1 MKIVVVGATGVVGKA
16 VVAGL
21 KPRHEI
27 VKVGKTRGEHQ
38 VDIKDSASIAA
49 LFKRIGKF
57 DALVSTVGKVHFG
70 EFADMTEKEFAVGLK
85 DKLMGQVNLVLLGR
99 DHVNDDG
106 SFTLTSGLLS
116 HDPIRRA
123 SAPAWSTAPSTP
135 SCAPPPSSCPGACA
149 SIPSAPACSKHPP
162 KRWRTISPAMRRSPA
177 SAWRGPM

>member
-1 MKIVVVGATGVVGKA
+1 MKIVVIGATGVVGKA

-21 KPRHEI
+21 SPRHE
-27 VKVGKTRGEHQ
+27 VVQVGKTRGAHQ

-70 EFADMTEKEFAVGLK
+70 ELADMTEKEFAIGLK

-99 DHVNDDG
+99 DHVNDGG

-116 HDPIRRA
+116 HDPIRRGRQRQPGQRRHRRLRA
-123 SAPAWSTAPSTP
+123 CRGHRVAPGLAHQFHQSR
-135 SCAPPPSSCPGACA
+135 
-149 SIPSAPACSKHPP
+149 PARSL
-162 KRWRTISPAMRRSPA
+162 RRSAGGLFP
-177 SAWRGPM
+177 RP